1 MRLSRWVL
9 SIAFALV
16 LGLVLLVGWSSA
28 RPTAPAQAKAGA
40 ATIRVGLITK
50 TDTNPFFVKMRQGAS
65 KQAKALGV
73 KLLTAAGKVDGDAA
87 TQITAIENMV
97 SAGVKGILIT
107 PSNDSV
113 VPAIKKARAKGVL
126 VIALDTP
133 PNPASSV
140 DALFA
145 TDNFKAG
152 VLIGQYAKTLFAGK
166 STKIA
171 MLDLFPGPSVGYLR
185 HNGFL
190 SGFGVAGVSA
200 KDATK
205 YDTSPDV
212 VCNADTSGD
221 QAKGQT
227 AMENCLQK
235 VPDINLVY
243 TINEPAAAG
252 AYTALKNAGKAGK
265 VTIVS
270 VDGGC
275 AGVRNV
281 KAGVIA
287 ATSQQ
292 YPLKMASLGV
302 AAVVKYAKTGKK
314 AHGYTDT
321 GVNLITNKPVEGV
334 PAKNVA
340 FGLANCWG

>member
-1 MRLSRWVL
+1 MRVSRWFVGLTGVL
-9 SIAFALV
+9 AVS
-16 LGLVLLVGWSSA
+16 LVLLVGLSSA
-28 RPTAPAQAKAGA
+28 RTEAPAQAVKTT
-40 ATIRVGLITK
+40 ATIKVGLITK
-50 TDTNPFFVKMRQGAS
+50 TDTNPFFVKMKEGAQ

-73 KLLTAAGKVDGDAA
+73 TLLTAAGKIDGDAA

-133 PNPASSV
+133 PNPPSSV

-145 TDNFKAG
+145 TNNFTAG

-166 STKIA
+166 TAKIA

-190 SGFGVAGVSA
+190 KGWGAPGVSP
-200 KDATK
+200 KDSQK
-205 YDTSPDV
+205 YDTAKQV

-227 AMENCLQK
+227 AMETCLQK
-235 VPDINLVY
+235 SPDINLVY

-292 YPLKMASLGV
+292 YPLKMASRGV
-302 AAVVKYAKTGKK
+302 QAVVNYAKTGKK
-314 AHGYTDT
+314 VSGYTDT
-321 GVNLITNKPVEGV
+321 GVTLITKKAVAGV
-334 PAKNVA
+334 PSKGLA